1 MKADVSCFTLLTQ
14 ADWNLALGEAA
25 PLFHIEQSRYPGRGG
40 AWQPL
45 GGVQHRSGSTRVT

>member
-1 MKADVSCFTLLTQ
+1 MKADVSCFTLLSQ
-14 ADWNLALGEAA
+14 ADWDLGLGEAA